1 MFMLEIMFSRE
12 LWVKRRIL
20 LTASVRSDA
29 WERLLSEFDGQAN
42 VDGRAGLCVCKGV
55 CVCVCVC
62 CLCVCASFSSVGVG
76 VCPHGMFMLESMF
89 SRELWV
95 KRRILLTG
103 VCGVG
108 PLGEASVRV

>member
-1 MFMLEIMFSRE
+1 MFMLESMFSRE
-12 LWVKRRIL
+12 LWVKRGIL
-20 LTASVRSDA
+20 LTASVRSDH
-29 WERLLSEFDGQAN
+29 WERLLSEFDAQAN
-42 VDGRAGLCVCKGV
+42 VDGRAGCVCV
-55 CVCVCVC
+55 RVCVC

-108 PLGEASVRV
+108 SLGEASVRV